1 MKKQLMSIY
10 DRVSGQFSSPLLFD
24 NYKCGIRYFG
34 YLLSQNEQVKHDA
47 DDYQLF
53 AVGVYETDT
62 GVISDNT
69 VTFVCSGHD
78 LKMSN
83 DVLETEETE
92 QVGSGGDN
100 IEH

>member
-53 AVGVYETDT
+53 AVGVFETDT
-62 GVISDNT
+62 GLITDNT
-69 VTFVCSGHD
+69 VQFVCSGHD
-78 LKMSN
+78 LKITN
-83 DVLETEETE
+83 DVLETEEVE
-92 QVGSGGDN
+92 SVGDN
-100 IEH
+100 DEK